1 MAQGRNLRTKI
12 DEQREAQREVEGRN
26 YGGKLAKLLPPA
38 TKFKSNPSGKGQ
50 QTFSICKR
58 HEPGRIL
65 KTKSILKYEGYVI
78 DEVNT

>member
-1 MAQGRNLRTKI
+1 MTEMTVFVFSLSVWTKC
-12 DEQREAQREVEGRN
+12 
-26 YGGKLAKLLPPA
+26 GGKLAKLLPPT

-50 QTFSICKR
+50 QTFSICKQ

>member
-1 MAQGRNLRTKI
+1 M
-12 DEQREAQREVEGRN
+12 
-26 YGGKLAKLLPPA
+26 LLPPA

-65 KTKSILKYEGYVI
+65 KTKYILKYEGYVI